1 MNQENIKEIG
11 KQVLSGTLKVT
22 KTVANLGVDIAKS
35 HINVKNEEA
44 KTIALQNQA
53 IQQHNIQNKLGYE
66 VGQLLSYGVKN
77 YSSLNVNTQGIMN
90 LTANT
95 AYKNLYKF
103 GLQKTNIAQNLTNFQ
118 ERHLLSL
125 MQKDLTKFWNMELKK
140 YGYMIPIY
148 YPLLSSHQGRLLA
161 IKDTGVEFC
170 LEIELT

>member
-11 KQVLSGTLKVT
+11 KQVLSGILKVT
-22 KTVANLGVDIAKS
+22 KTVANLGVDIVKG
-35 HINVKNEEA
+35 HINLKNEEA

-53 IQQHNIQNKLGYE
+53 IQQHNIQNQLGYE

-95 AYKNLYKF
+95 AFGNSYKF
-103 GLQKTNIAQNLTNFQ
+103 GLQKANITQNLTHFQ
-118 ERHLLSL
+118 ERHLLCL
-125 MQKDLTKFWNMELKK
+125 MQKDLIKFWNMELQK
-140 YGYMIPIY
+140 YGIMISRY
-148 YPLLSSHQGRLLA
+148 YPLLSSHQGRILA

-170 LEIELT
+170 LDVELI